1 MNSILN
7 QILVTSLV
15 VISLA
20 LITVLIYYLFN
31 KKFYDKQRKNFEN
44 LHLNLKV
51 NDQVEFSN
59 GLIGTIVKVG
69 AEYCDIKVKSGAVI
83 TVSRFAISRF
93 VEGDL

>member
-1 MNSILN
+1 MNNILN
-7 QILVTSLV
+7 QVLVTSLV
-15 VISLA
+15 VICLA
-20 LITVLIYYLFN
+20 IITVLIYYLFN
-31 KKFYDKQRKNFEN
+31 KRFYDKQRKHFEE

-69 AEYCDIKVKSGAVI
+69 SAYCDIKVKSGAVM